1 MMNAMYH
8 TPQKNDDLNPV
19 MEELTHSALGKIIQ
33 KARWLMAIDRELQN
47 ILPAAFAPYCHV
59 MNVDQSILILGV
71 NNAAIATRI
80 KFISAD
86 LIRELHKQT
95 EFVRIQIIH
104 CKVCANTIKY

>member
-1 MMNAMYH
+1 MQN
-8 TPQKNDDLNPV
+8 TFQKQTDLNPV
-19 MEELTHSALGKIIQ
+19 MEELAHSALGKIIQ
-33 KARWLMAIDRELQN
+33 KARWLMTINRALQN

-71 NNAAIATRI
+71 SNAAIATRI

-95 EFVRIQIIH
+95 EFVRIQTIH
-104 CKVCANTIKY
+104 CKVCAKSVRY